1 MLGCAGDHVI
11 KAVIFDLDGVI
22 VESEHIHIEAEK
34 QTMLKHGIHITSEE
48 LHKYTGTTAKLMFTD
63 LIRKYRL
70 NTTFEKIFN
79 EKEQILFKLLKEDT
93 QPTKGIIGLL
103 QRLKQRNIK
112 LAIASSSHK
121 RLINYVLDRLD
132 IKPLFDSII
141 GAEDITHSKPD
152 PEIFLK
158 SANRLGVN
166 SSECLVVEDAALG
179 VEAAKRAGMRCV
191 GYRNPNSG
199 DQDLSKADIA
209 IDDFSK
215 LDIEEMLS

>member
-1 MLGCAGDHVI
+1 MI

-34 QTMLKHGIHITSEE
+34 QTMLKHGVHITSEE
-48 LHKYTGTTAKLMFTD
+48 LHKYTGTTAKHMFTE
-63 LIRKYRL
+63 LIGKYKL
-70 NTTFEKIFN
+70 NTTFEKTFS
-79 EKEQILFKLLKEDT
+79 EKEEILFKLLKEDT
-93 QPTKGIIGLL
+93 RPTKGIIKLL
-103 QRLKQRNIK
+103 QKLKQRNIK
-112 LAIASSSHK
+112 LAIASSSHR
-121 RLINYVLDRLD
+121 RLINFVLERLN
-132 IKPLFDSII
+132 IEASFDSII
-141 GAEDITHSKPD
+141 GAEDITHSKPN

-158 SANRLGVN
+158 TAEKLVVSPA
-166 SSECLVVEDAALG
+166 ECCVVEDAALG
-179 VEAAKRAGMRCV
+179 VEAAKRAGMKCI